1 MPSSGWPTRWGHSE
15 SVFDYERP
23 RFAKHCSLLQSGPP
37 NRSEGRFAMPAVLCP
52 ASASVPR
59 SAAAK
64 AFKLQGA
71 SRKSRHIK
79 QNYYLGGACGGL
91 RRFRQRMTCRDLAG
105 QARFSRFDP
114 IRLRLEHDRK
124 DFIGA
129 IGARNA
135 LRAPCGDE
143 RKTMDVSEDG
153 IRGLRRFGRSSRSLS
168 DLVDAEEVS
177 RHLGITPRRVL
188 SMARK
193 GSIPCVRLSAKTIRF
208 DIEAVDRALGRR

>member
-1 MPSSGWPTRWGHSE
+1 MLCR
-15 SVFDYERP
+15 
-23 RFAKHCSLLQSGPP
+23 SLLPCQ
-37 NRSEGRFAMPAVLCP
+37 
-52 ASASVPR
+52 VPTSSSR
-59 SAAAK
+59 LSAAK
-64 AFKLQGA
+64 AFKLQDA

-143 RKTMDVSEDG
+143 RKPMDVSEDG
-153 IRGLRRFGRSSRSLS
+153 IRGLRRFGGSSQSLS

-193 GSIPCVRLSAKTIRF
+193 GLDSLR
-208 DIEAVDRALGRR
+208 EAQREDHSLRYRSCRPGPWKAVGMLTALLRALPRSAAFGRSTRYDF

>member
-1 MPSSGWPTRWGHSE
+1 MRSRLIFHDSPDSSGEFP
-15 SVFDYERP
+15 YQ
-23 RFAKHCSLLQSGPP
+23 QSGPP
-37 NRSEGRFAMPAVLCP
+37 NWTGPLCYVVLFFLVRSPTSSSRL
-52 ASASVPR
+52 S
-59 SAAAK
+59 AAK
-64 AFKLQGA
+64 AFKLQDA

-143 RKTMDVSEDG
+143 RKPMDVSEDG
-153 IRGLRRFGRSSRSLS
+153 IRGLRRFGGSSQSLS

>member
-1 MPSSGWPTRWGHSE
+1 MRSRLIFHDSPDSSGEFP
-15 SVFDYERP
+15 YQ
-23 RFAKHCSLLQSGPP
+23 QSGPP
-37 NRSEGRFAMPAVLCP
+37 NWTGPLCYVVLFFLVRSPPHHLDYLR
-52 ASASVPR
+52 PR
-59 SAAAK
+59 PS
-64 AFKLQGA
+64 
-71 SRKSRHIK
+71 SCRTH
-79 QNYYLGGACGGL
+79 YYLGGACGGL

-143 RKTMDVSEDG
+143 RKPMDVSEDG
-153 IRGLRRFGRSSRSLS
+153 IRGLRRFGGSSQSLS